1 MTEKTKILIVE
12 DERLV
17 ALAIET
23 VLTRTGYRVPAT
35 ASSADEAVR
44 KTEETAPDLV
54 LMDIR
59 LRGEGDGVDAACRI
73 RSFSSVPIVYLTAN
87 TEEKTLERARNTGP
101 KGFITKPFEEKT
113 LLSAVEN
120 ALLKIN

>member
-1 MTEKTKILIVE
+1 MKKSKILIVE

-23 VLTRTGYRVPAT
+23 ALVRTGYRVSAT
-35 ASSADEAVR
+35 VTSAEEAVR
-44 KTEETAPDLV
+44 KTEEIGPDLV

-59 LRGEGDGVDAACRI
+59 LRGEEDGVDAASRI

-87 TEEKTLERARNTGP
+87 TEEKTLERARNTEP
-101 KGFITKPFEEKT
+101 TGFITKPFEEKA
-113 LLSAVEN
+113 LLSIVKN
-120 ALLKIN
+120 ALPGIP